1 MAAENID
8 IIKYKFPS
16 YTAEKIIN
24 KANKMADKFE
34 NGQQDEL
41 YCVFGNNC
49 EHKSNEIATGV
60 MAWWL

>member
-1 MAAENID
+1 
-8 IIKYKFPS
+8 
-16 YTAEKIIN
+16 
-24 KANKMADKFE
+24 MADKFE